1 MSYGIIQVPCG
12 RLKICAENGC
22 IISCGWTEEAP
33 RESEDPLI
41 RETADQIRDYF
52 LGIRT
57 EFTVPCRPQGTDFEK
72 KIWTCIAEIPY
83 GGVATY
89 GEIAEKAGH
98 PGAAR
103 AAGRACGR
111 NPCVIIVPCHRV
123 VARHGDGGYTGG
135 MKYKYALWKTEHID
149 RRRKGRKG

>member
-22 IISCGWTEEAP
+22 IISCRWTDEAL

-83 GGVATY
+83 GRVATY
-89 GEIAEKAGH
+89 GEIAEKA
-98 PGAAR
+98 
-103 AAGRACGR
+103 
-111 NPCVIIVPCHRV
+111 
-123 VARHGDGGYTGG
+123 
-135 MKYKYALWKTEHID
+135 
-149 RRRKGRKG
+149 

>member
-57 EFTVPCRPQGTDFEK
+57 
-72 KIWTCIAEIPY
+72 
-83 GGVATY
+83 
-89 GEIAEKAGH
+89 
-98 PGAAR
+98 
-103 AAGRACGR
+103 
-111 NPCVIIVPCHRV
+111 
-123 VARHGDGGYTGG
+123 
-135 MKYKYALWKTEHID
+135 
-149 RRRKGRKG
+149 

>member
-22 IISCGWTEEAP
+22 IISCRWTDEAL

-41 RETADQIRDYF
+41 RETAD
-52 LGIRT
+52 L
-57 EFTVPCRPQGTDFEK
+57 EK

-83 GGVATY
+83 GRVATY

-149 RRRKGRKG
+149 RRRKGRKE

>member
-1 MSYGIIQVPCG
+1 M
-12 RLKICAENGC
+12 
-22 IISCGWTEEAP
+22 
-33 RESEDPLI
+33 
-41 RETADQIRDYF
+41 
-52 LGIRT
+52 
-57 EFTVPCRPQGTDFEK
+57 PCRPQGTDFEK

-83 GGVATY
+83 GRVATY

-149 RRRKGRKG
+149 RRRKGRKE